1 MLPAA
6 HHAPAWAER
15 GAAPRGA
22 AAPAPRAAPRPAAA
36 APGRRLRCAATPDGD
51 DPSAPSDAPS
61 SSGAPPPLAAAAAPK
76 SRRAADSSDPIAS
89 AITRRFG
96 LGGGLA
102 WAGILAFGVV
112 SEQIKT
118 RIEQAEEAKN
128 TREIAVGQEAEVV
141 LPNGLRV
148 TDLKIG
154 GGARPEGG
162 LLAILDFSLRADGAV
177 VEDTRAR
184 GGKPI
189 VLLFGGRPLRGGICE
204 GAEQALAGMRAGG
217 RRRVVVP
224 AGSALGFPDGAA
236 LRSTRHVPDKGA
248 REGVPPGAELVYDL
262 ELLRVSVPPS

>member
-6 HHAPAWAER
+6 HRAPAWAER

-22 AAPAPRAAPRPAAA
+22 AAAPAPRAAARPAAA
-36 APGRRLRCAATPDGD
+36 APGRRLRCAATPDGE
-51 DPSAPSDAPS
+51 PSAPADAPS
-61 SSGAPPPLAAAAAPK
+61 SSDAPPPPPAAAPRA
-76 SRRAADSSDPIAS
+76 RRAADSSDPIAS

-118 RIEQAEEAKN
+118 RIEQAEESKN
-128 TREIAVGQEAEVV
+128 TREIAVGEEAEVV
-141 LPNGLRV
+141 LPSGLRV

-162 LLAILDFSLRADGAV
+162 LLAILDFTLRADGAV
-177 VEDTRAR
+177 VEETRA

-204 GAEQALAGMRAGG
+204 GAEQALAGMHAGG
-217 RRRVVVP
+217 RRRVVIP

-236 LRSTRHVPDKGA
+236 LRSTRHVPDKDA